1 MSVLVFW
8 ALNMSVALLS
18 MEGQKADFI
27 KNILICVPK
36 MNEGFR
42 VWNDMRVS
50 NYWQNF
56 HFWVNF
62 KGLLLSKRYFPTFI
76 FISVKVI
83 SLHSCIWVER
93 FSAVC
98 LCTTSKCEILNY
110 STLFRICTDRRTP
123 ILFCLQA
130 CVTLSVKPQLNYFF
144 CDLLFSTK
152 NHPIYGKY
160 HSVKV

>member
-36 MNEGFR
+36 MNEGLR

-62 KGLLLSKRYFPTFI
+62 KGLLLSKRYLPTFI

-98 LCTTSKCEILNY
+98 LCTTSKCEILKY
-110 STLFRICTDRRTP
+110 FFSILKILFSSILK

-130 CVTLSVKPQLNYFF
+130 CVTLSVKPQLNNFF
-144 CDLLFSTK
+144 SDLLFSTK
-152 NHPIYGKY
+152 NHPIYGK
-160 HSVKV
+160 